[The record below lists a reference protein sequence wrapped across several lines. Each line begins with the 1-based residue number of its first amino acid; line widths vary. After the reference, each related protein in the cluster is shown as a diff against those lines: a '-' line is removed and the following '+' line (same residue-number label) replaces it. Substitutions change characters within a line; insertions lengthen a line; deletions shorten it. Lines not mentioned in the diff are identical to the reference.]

1 MSALDLAFAALS
13 DPTRRRIVARLTR
26 GEIRVTDLAQPFAM
40 SLNAVSKHVKAL
52 ERAGLVRR
60 TRIGR
65 EHWLRLR
72 AQPLRQVQ
80 DWVSRYERF
89 WNQRLDALGEFLDQQ
104 KAQTMKGRNQNAM
117 GPFGIDGRFRLRRR
131 TGCIGGGE
139 AAHEAAQG

>member
-1 MSALDLAFAALS
+1 MPSLDLAFAALA
-13 DPTRRRIVARLTR
+13 DPTRRRIVARLAR
-26 GEIRVTDLAQPFAM
+26 GEIRVTDLAQPFAI

-60 TRIGR
+60 TRVGR

-80 DWVSRYERF
+80 DWVSQYERF

-104 KAQTMKGRNQNAM
+104 KKTN
-117 GPFGIDGRFRLRRR
+117 DER
-131 TGCIGGGE
+131 T
-139 AAHEAAQG
+139 

>member
-104 KAQTMKGRNQNAM
+104 KDT
-117 GPFGIDGRFRLRRR
+117 DDER
-131 TGCIGGGE
+131 T
-139 AAHEAAQG
+139 